1 MPCFRR
7 VVPVLAAVAVVGIAR
22 AEPEHAPVPA
32 DAARLNERY
41 VIEPGAEAL
50 FADMLGSGQTL
61 PGGCT
66 LRDGQIERTSVLAIY
81 TCGGGEAVLQL
92 HHPEM
97 APRGG
102 GRTQRFAVTVK
113 SGAPPTGLVD
123 AVAER
128 IRAREAAFEWKSVGG
143 NSPGGAQTM
152 RWSVLIAGAVVA
164 AIVGF
169 WALRRLAAR
178 RGSPA

>member
-1 MPCFRR
+1 
-7 VVPVLAAVAVVGIAR
+7 
-22 AEPEHAPVPA
+22 VPA
-32 DAARLNERY
+32 DATRLNEQY

-66 LRDGQIERTSVLAIY
+66 FRDGQIERTSVLAIY
-81 TCGGGEAVLQL
+81 TCSGGDVVLQL
-92 HHPEM
+92 LHPEM

-102 GRTQRFAVTVK
+102 VRTQCFAVTVK

-128 IRAREAAFEWKSVGG
+128 IRAREVAFEWKSLDSGR
-143 NSPGGAQTM
+143 SRGAQTM
-152 RWSVLIAGAVVA
+152 RWAALIAGGVVVA
-164 AIVGF
+164 ILGF
-169 WALRRLAAR
+169 WSLRRLAAR
-178 RGSPA
+178 RRRPG